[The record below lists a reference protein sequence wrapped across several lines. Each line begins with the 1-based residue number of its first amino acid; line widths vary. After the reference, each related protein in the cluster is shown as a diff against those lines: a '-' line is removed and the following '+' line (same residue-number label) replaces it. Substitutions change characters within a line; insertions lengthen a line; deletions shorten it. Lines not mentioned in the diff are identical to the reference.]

1 MDTDTL
7 RRLIADRIAAS
18 GLSQY
23 ALAEAAGVPRVT
35 IRDYLAGADTGVDR
49 VLRLAAAVGVRL
61 IAAPEKKSR
70 NSVRPVLTPD
80 G

>member
-35 IRDYLAGADTGVDR
+35 IRGYLAGADTGVDR
-49 VLRLAAAVGVRL
+49 VLRLAAAVGVVL
-61 IAAPEKKSR
+61 KAEKKSR
-70 NSVRPVLTPD
+70 NSVRPALTPD

>member
-23 ALAEAAGVPRVT
+23 TLAEAAGVPRAT
-35 IRDYLAGADTGVDR
+35 LRDYLAGADTGVDR
-49 VLRLAAAVGVRL
+49 VLRLAAAVGVVL
-61 IAAPEKKSR
+61 KAEKKSR
-70 NSVRPVLTPD
+70 NSVRPALTPD

>member
-49 VLRLAAAVGVRL
+49 VLRLAAAVGVVL
-61 IAAPEKKSR
+61 TVEKKSR
-70 NSVRPVLTPD
+70 NSVRPVLAPD

>member
-1 MDTDTL
+1 MDTHTL
-7 RRLIADRIAAS
+7 RYLIASRIDAS

-23 ALAEAAGVPRVT
+23 AVAKAAGVPRVT

-49 VLRLAAAVGVRL
+49 VLRLAAAVGV
-61 IAAPEKKSR
+61 
-70 NSVRPVLTPD
+70 VLTAKKEKSEFRQV